1 MIILSDSIIESF
13 KTRTT
18 FLPTKQSENGSSYH
32 TNQNNLRLCNIT
44 FFVCFFCLTNSC
56 EKQRRKGKI

>member
-32 TNQNNLRLCNIT
+32 TNQNNLRLRNMT
-44 FFVCFFCLTNSC
+44 FFVCFLPY
-56 EKQRRKGKI
+56 K